1 MTNPIKIGYKGVR
14 MILIKIRKSPRLLL
28 FLDTNSTHSVFFISY
43 FRETK
48 EREILPL
55 KKVTQIPTG

>member
-1 MTNPIKIGYKGVR
+1 MKNPIKIGYKGIT

-28 FLDTNSTHSVFFISY
+28 FLDTNSTHGVFFISY

-48 EREILPL
+48 EREILSL